1 LYGHLNTAFF
11 LLYEDLDV
19 ERIKDKRMNPIFV
32 EAVVGGKTVRLE
44 TGRMAKQADGS
55 VVVWADGTVVI
66 ATAVASKVSK
76 PGVDFLPL
84 TVDYQERAYAA
95 GKIPGGFFKR
105 EGKPSEREILN
116 SRLIDRPLRPLF
128 PEGFF
133 FDTQLIA
140 SVISIDRGGISDVM
154 AVVASSAALYVSDI
168 PFLNPVAAVKVGCVD
183 GTFIVNPTL
192 DEQERSTLD
201 LVVAGTRDAI
211 MMVEGQG
218 NEISEETFLSA
229 IDLAHKSIL
238 PLIEA
243 QEKLRAMAGKEKRP
257 LPAMPIPPK
266 VMEMVESMGASRLR
280 EALKIAVKQ
289 ERQDQTAQ
297 ILGDVREKIL
307 QEFSAT
313 SPETVVEERE
323 IFNAFHELERRIM
336 REMIL
341 DHKVRADGRGLS
353 DIRPITI
360 EVGILPRTHGSALF
374 TRGETQSLSVAT
386 LGTSDDEQRIDALE
400 GESTKRFMLHYNFPP
415 FSVGETKPMRG
426 PGRREIGHG
435 NLAERALKP
444 VLPAR
449 DSFPYSIRLVSD
461 ILESNGS
468 SSMATVCG
476 GSLAMMDAGI
486 PIKSAVAGIAMG
498 LIKEGDR
505 IAILS
510 DILGLEDHLGDMDFK
525 VTGTENGITAVQM
538 DIKITGI
545 TVELM
550 REALQ
555 KAREG
560 RLYIM
565 EKMKMALP
573 SSRNNM
579 SPFAPRILTLK
590 IKQDKIR
597 EVIGPGGK
605 VIRGITEKTGAK
617 IEIDD
622 SGLIQIA
629 STDEVAAQKA
639 IDMINQIVEEVQVG
653 KIYLGRVK
661 TVADYGAFVE
671 LFPGTTGL
679 CHISQLE
686 DRRVEKVSDVVS
698 EGDLILV
705 KALEV
710 DRQGKIRLSRKE
722 AIAEVGADREVRVG
736 SGR

>member
-1 LYGHLNTAFF
+1 M
-11 LLYEDLDV
+11 
-19 ERIKDKRMNPIFV
+19 KPITV
-32 EAVVGGKTVRLE
+32 EATVGDKLVRLE

-55 VVVWADGTVVI
+55 VVVWADGTVVL
-66 ATAVASKVSK
+66 ATAVASKTMK
-76 PGVDFLPL
+76 LGTDFLPL
-84 TVDYQERAYAA
+84 TVDYQERAYSA

-105 EGKPSEREILN
+105 EGKPSEREVLN

-128 PEGFF
+128 PEGFY

-154 AVVASSAALYVSDI
+154 AVVAASTALYLSDI
-168 PFLNPVAAVKVGCVD
+168 PFMSPVGAVKIGLCD
-183 GTFIVNPTL
+183 GKFIVNPTL
-192 DEQERSTLD
+192 DEQENSILD

-218 NEISEETFLSA
+218 LEIPENVFLEA
-229 IDLAHKSIL
+229 IDLAHKSII
-238 PLIEA
+238 PLIDA
-243 QEKLRAMAGKEKRP
+243 QEKLRGLAGKEKRP
-257 LPAMPIPPK
+257 LPAVPIS
-266 VMEMVESMGASRLR
+266 VELLARVQAQVLP
-280 EALKIAVKQ
+280 ALQNALMIPVKH
-289 ERQDQTAQ
+289 ERQ
-297 ILGDVREKIL
+297 EKIDL
-307 QEFSAT
+307 LFAEVKAKII
-313 SPETVVEERE
+313 EENASNGLPVQTDRE
-323 IFNAFHELERRIM
+323 VYNAFHELERRFM

-341 DHKVRADGRGLS
+341 DRKVRADGRGLS

-360 EVGILPRTHGSALF
+360 EVGLLPRTHGSSLF

-444 VLPAR
+444 VLPTKE
-449 DSFPYSIRLVSD
+449 SFPYTIRLVSD

-486 PIKSAVAGIAMG
+486 PIKAPVSGIAMG

-505 IAILS
+505 IAILA

-545 TVELM
+545 TTQLM
-550 REALQ
+550 RDALEQ
-555 KAREG
+555 ARKG
-560 RLYIM
+560 RLFIM
-565 EKMKMALP
+565 EKMKLALP
-573 SSRNNM
+573 SVRNVM
-579 SPFAPRILTLK
+579 SPYAPRILTLK

-605 VIRGITEKTGAK
+605 VIRGITEKTGVK

-671 LFPGTTGL
+671 LFTGTTGL

-722 AIAEVGADREVRVG
+722 AIAEVGAEREVRVG

>member
-1 LYGHLNTAFF
+1 
-11 LLYEDLDV
+11 
-19 ERIKDKRMNPIFV
+19 MNPIIV
-32 EAVVGGKTVRLE
+32 ETVVGGKTVRLE

-55 VVVWADGTVVI
+55 ALVWADGTVVI
-66 ATAVASKVSK
+66 ATAVSSKVSK
-76 PGVDFLPL
+76 PGIDFLPL

-128 PEGFF
+128 PDGFF
-133 FDTQLIA
+133 CETQLIA

-154 AVVASSAALYVSDI
+154 AVVASSTALYISDI
-168 PFLNPVAAVKVGCVD
+168 PFMNPVAAVKVGFVD
-183 GTFIVNPTL
+183 GKFVVNPTL
-192 DEQERSTLD
+192 DEQEKSSLD

-218 NEISEETFLSA
+218 NEISEEVFLEA
-229 IDLAHKSIL
+229 IDLAHKSII

-243 QEKLRAMAGKEKRP
+243 QEKLRTMVGKEKRP
-257 LPAMPIPPK
+257 LPAVPIPPG
-266 VMEMVESMGASRLR
+266 VMDMVQSMGLAPLR
-280 EALKIAVKQ
+280 DALKIAVKQ
-289 ERQDQTAQ
+289 ERQERTEQ
-297 ILGDVREKIL
+297 ILSEIKAKIL
-307 QEFSAT
+307 QNPSDEAS
-313 SPETVVEERE
+313 SPVEERE
-323 IFNAFHELERRIM
+323 VANAFHELERRIM

-341 DHKVRADGRGLS
+341 DHKIRADGRGLS

-444 VLPAR
+444 VLPSR
-449 DSFPYSIRLVSD
+449 ESFPYSIRLVSD

-476 GSLAMMDAGI
+476 GALAMMDAGI
-486 PIKSAVAGIAMG
+486 PIKAPVAGIAMG
-498 LIKEGDR
+498 LIKEGER
-505 IAILS
+505 VAILS

-525 VTGTENGITAVQM
+525 VTGTEKGITAVQM

-545 TVELM
+545 TVDLM

-560 RLYIM
+560 RFHIM
-565 EKMKMALP
+565 EKMKAALP
-573 SSRNNM
+573 SSRNTM
-579 SPFAPRILTLK
+579 SPYAPRILTLK

-605 VIRGITEKTGAK
+605 VIRGITEKTGVK

-653 KIYLGRVK
+653 KIYLGKVK

-698 EGDLILV
+698 EGDMILV

-722 AIAEVGADREVRVG
+722 AIAEVGAEREVRVG

>member
-1 LYGHLNTAFF
+1 
-11 LLYEDLDV
+11 
-19 ERIKDKRMNPIFV
+19 MNPIFV

-168 PFLNPVAAVKVGCVD
+168 PFMNPVAAVKVGCVD

>member
-1 LYGHLNTAFF
+1 
-11 LLYEDLDV
+11 
-19 ERIKDKRMNPIFV
+19 MNPIFV

-168 PFLNPVAAVKVGCVD
+168 PFMNPVAAVKVGCVD

-257 LPAMPIPPK
+257 LPAVPIPPK
-266 VMEMVESMGASRLR
+266 VMDMVESMGAPRLR

-289 ERQDQTAQ
+289 ERQEQTAQ

-307 QEFSAT
+307 QEFSAS
-313 SPETVVEERE
+313 SPEMVVEERE

-565 EKMKMALP
+565 EKNEDGP
-573 SSRNNM
+573 
-579 SPFAPRILTLK
+579 PVFP
-590 IKQDKIR
+590 KQHVPLCPAD
-597 EVIGPGGK
+597 
-605 VIRGITEKTGAK
+605 
-617 IEIDD
+617 ID
-622 SGLIQIA
+622 
-629 STDEVAAQKA
+629 
-639 IDMINQIVEEVQVG
+639 
-653 KIYLGRVK
+653 
-661 TVADYGAFVE
+661 
-671 LFPGTTGL
+671 P
-679 CHISQLE
+679 
-686 DRRVEKVSDVVS
+686 
-698 EGDLILV
+698 
-705 KALEV
+705 
-710 DRQGKIRLSRKE
+710 
-722 AIAEVGADREVRVG
+722 
-736 SGR
+736 